1 MEDGQDSKMEDVVCS
16 DEEIG
21 NTTRELRALFAPSVQ
36 VKSALTPVGEP
47 NVRAEREKLY
57 TPKITKNCTTYSIVT
72 RRGSHVYME
81 QKSRKDDSRA
91 SLGTISFFFLG
102 TSKTTGHLCLETRL
116 TSTVTLSTSR
126 KSR

>member
-16 DEEIG
+16 DEKIG
-21 NTTRELRALFAPSVQ
+21 NTTRGLRALFAPSVQ
-36 VKSALTPVGEP
+36 VKSVLMPVGEP
-47 NVRAEREKLY
+47 NVRAGREKLY

-91 SLGTISFFFLG
+91 SLGTISFFFFFF
-102 TSKTTGHLCLETRL
+102 SA
-116 TSTVTLSTSR
+116 
-126 KSR
+126 